1 MNNNSQANAMPLAL
15 SRGTL
20 GHVFLGGC
28 LLFGSAA
35 QLILKFATLQMSA
48 HPDAWLSYSWILCG
62 LGIYAVGTCF
72 WALCLGYLDLS
83 YAYPFTGLTYVLV
96 LGISW
101 LLFHES
107 MSWQRVVGVLLICAG
122 VALIP
127 ARTRRHL

>member
-15 SRGTL
+15 SRNTL
-20 GHVFLGGC
+20 GHVFLAGC
-28 LLFGSAA
+28 LFFGSAA

-48 HPDAWLSYSWILCG
+48 QPDAWLSFSWILCG

-122 VALIP
+122 VGLIP
-127 ARTRRHL
+127 QTRRGF